1 MKRDAVTD
9 APSTAGAREVEQPST
24 ARLVGLD
31 LARGLAVFGMY
42 AVHVGPAPGQDG
54 VIGFL
59 MELAQGRSSA
69 LFAVL
74 AGFAVALITGR
85 RTPKTGLAGRQAV
98 AKVVIRAVILLA
110 LGTALTMT
118 GTPVV
123 PILAFYGLFFLL
135 VLPLYRLGAKPLALI
150 AAGWALVGPQLL
162 YVLKPM
168 VGDRTFP
175 TVGQADGLVSLLFT
189 GGYPALTWVPFVIA
203 GMAVAR
209 LDLTATAVRTRLAL
223 TGVAL
228 AVTGYGGSWLA
239 LRFVPGAAE
248 AVREAEG
255 GSGMSSM
262 PSMSSASS
270 MSSGSPGSD
279 GIFGDT
285 PAGMLVA
292 SPHSEATLSIVGNTG
307 VAILVITV
315 CLAAMDAF
323 PRLRRLAGP
332 VIAVGSMSLTA
343 YVFHILAIWL
353 LDTEE
358 LTLTGQALYILLG
371 FIVSITVLATI
382 WSRFFQRG
390 PLEWLM
396 GRATQV
402 ARRIRRGESAPGS
415 GAGAPYGT
423 AVRGAVWGCGPRRH
437 GGHRP
442 AHSLRGLTGQFG
454 NAQVPSSDDVSAG
467 RTEPRSVARR
477 SAAPRSR

>member
-1 MKRDAVTD
+1 MI
-9 APSTAGAREVEQPST
+9 
-24 ARLVGLD
+24 GLD

-42 AVHVGPAPGQDG
+42 AVHVGPAPSQGG

-59 MELAQGRSSA
+59 MELTQGRSSA

-85 RTPKTGLAGRQAV
+85 HTPKTGLAGRQAV

-135 VLPLYRLGAKPLALI
+135 VLPLYRLSAKPLALI
-150 AAGWALVGPQLL
+150 AAVWALVGPQLL
-162 YVLKPM
+162 YAVKPL
-168 VGDRTFP
+168 VGGRAFP
-175 TVGQADGLVSLLFT
+175 TVGHADGIVSLLFT
-189 GGYPALTWVPFVIA
+189 GGYPALTWVPFVLA

-209 LDLTATAVRTRLAL
+209 LDLTATAVRIRLAL
-223 TGVAL
+223 TGVALAVTGVAL

-239 LRFVPGAAE
+239 LRLVPGAAQ
-248 AVREAEG
+248 AIREAAG
-255 GSGMSSM
+255 RAGMSSV
-262 PSMSSASS
+262 SSAP
-270 MSSGSPGSD
+270 PGSG

-307 VAILVITV
+307 VAILVITA
-315 CLAAMDAF
+315 CLAAVDAF
-323 PRLRRLAGP
+323 PRLRRLSGP

-343 YVFHILAIWL
+343 YVYHIVAIWL
-353 LDTEE
+353 LNTEE
-358 LTLTGQALYILLG
+358 ATVPPLYILLG
-371 FIVSITVLATI
+371 FIASVAVLATL

-396 GRATQV
+396 GRATRI
-402 ARRIRRGESAPGS
+402 ARR
-415 GAGAPYGT
+415 
-423 AVRGAVWGCGPRRH
+423 VR
-437 GGHRP
+437 
-442 AHSLRGLTGQFG
+442 
-454 NAQVPSSDDVSAG
+454 
-467 RTEPRSVARR
+467 
-477 SAAPRSR
+477 

>member
-9 APSTAGAREVEQPST
+9 APSTAGAREGEQPST
-24 ARLVGLD
+24 ARLIGLD

-42 AVHVGPAPGQDG
+42 AVHVGPAPSQGG
-54 VIGFL
+54 AIGFL

-85 RTPKTGLAGRQAV
+85 RTPKTGPAGRQAV

-135 VLPLYRLGAKPLALI
+135 VLPLYRLGAKPLAMI

-162 YVLKPM
+162 YVLRPV
-168 VGDRTFP
+168 VGDRAFP
-175 TVGQADGLVSLLFT
+175 TVGQADGIVSLFFT

-209 LDLTATAVRTRLAL
+209 LDLAATAVRTRLAL

-228 AVTGYGGSWLA
+228 AIIGYGGSWLA
-239 LRFVPGAAE
+239 LRLLPGAAE

-255 GSGMSSM
+255 GSGMSS
-262 PSMSSASS
+262 S
-270 MSSGSPGSD
+270 SPGSV
-279 GIFGDT
+279 GLFGDT
-285 PAGMLVA
+285 PAGLLVA

-343 YVFHILAIWL
+343 YVYHIVAIWL

-358 LTLTGQALYILLG
+358 LTVQPLYILLG
-371 FIVSITVLATI
+371 FIMSVTVLATI
-382 WSRFFQRG
+382 WFRFFQRG

-402 ARRIRRGESAPGS
+402 ARRIR
-415 GAGAPYGT
+415 
-423 AVRGAVWGCGPRRH
+423 
-437 GGHRP
+437 
-442 AHSLRGLTGQFG
+442 
-454 NAQVPSSDDVSAG
+454 
-467 RTEPRSVARR
+467 
-477 SAAPRSR
+477 

>member
-1 MKRDAVTD
+1 MKHDAVTD
-9 APSTAGAREVEQPST
+9 APPTAGAREGEPPST
-24 ARLVGLD
+24 ARLIGLD

-42 AVHVGPAPGQDG
+42 AVHVGPAPSQDG

-85 RTPKTGLAGRQAV
+85 RTPKTGPAGRQAV
-98 AKVVIRAVILLA
+98 AKVAIRAVILLA

-135 VLPLYRLGAKPLALI
+135 VLPLYRLGAKPLAMI
-150 AAGWALVGPQLL
+150 AVSWALVGPQLL
-162 YVLKPM
+162 YVLRPV
-168 VGDRTFP
+168 VGGRAFP
-175 TVGQADGLVSLLFT
+175 TVGEADGIVSLFFT
-189 GGYPALTWVPFVIA
+189 GGYPALTWVPFVVA

-209 LDLTATAVRTRLAL
+209 LDLAATAVRTRLAL

-239 LRFVPGAAE
+239 LRLVPGAAE

-262 PSMSSASS
+262 SSS
-270 MSSGSPGSD
+270 SPGSV
-279 GIFGDT
+279 GLFGDT
-285 PAGMLVA
+285 PAGLLVA

-315 CLAAMDAF
+315 CLAAVDAF
-323 PRLRRLAGP
+323 PRLRRLAKP

-343 YVFHILAIWL
+343 YVFHIVAIWL
-353 LDTEE
+353 LNTDEATVPP
-358 LTLTGQALYILLG
+358 LYILLG
-371 FIVSITVLATI
+371 FIASVTVLATV

-402 ARRIRRGESAPGS
+402 ARPIR
-415 GAGAPYGT
+415 
-423 AVRGAVWGCGPRRH
+423 
-437 GGHRP
+437 
-442 AHSLRGLTGQFG
+442 
-454 NAQVPSSDDVSAG
+454 
-467 RTEPRSVARR
+467 
-477 SAAPRSR
+477 

>member
-1 MKRDAVTD
+1 MTPPTDSPLPTTD
-9 APSTAGAREVEQPST
+9 AAPPARERGEPSTGASGVG
-24 ARLVGLD
+24 RLIGLD

-54 VIGFL
+54 VIGYL
-59 MELAQGRSSA
+59 MEPAQGRSSA

-85 RTPKTGLAGRQAV
+85 RTPKTGPAGRQAV
-98 AKVVIRAVILLA
+98 AKVVIRAVILMA
-110 LGTALTMT
+110 LGTALTLT

-162 YVLKPM
+162 YALKP
-168 VGDRTFP
+168 VFGGRVFLSY
-175 TVGQADGLVSLLFT
+175 GQADGPVSLFFT

-209 LDLTATAVRTRLAL
+209 CDLAARAVRIRLAL

-239 LRFVPGAAE
+239 LRLVPGAAE
-248 AVREAEG
+248 AVRKAEEG
-255 GSGMSSM
+255 PGMSSV
-262 PSMSSASS
+262 
-270 MSSGSPGSD
+270 SPDSI

-285 PAGMLVA
+285 PAGMLA
-292 SPHSEATLSIVGNTG
+292 SAPHSEATLSIVAATG
-307 VAILVITV
+307 VAILVITA

-323 PRLRRLAGP
+323 PRLRRLARP

-343 YVFHILAIWL
+343 YVYHIVAIWL
-353 LDTEE
+353 LSTEDR
-358 LTLTGQALYILLG
+358 TTSPLYVLLG
-371 FIVSITVLATI
+371 FIASVTVLATV
-382 WSRFFQRG
+382 WSHFFRRG

-396 GRATQV
+396 GSATGI
-402 ARRIRRGESAPGS
+402 ARRI
-415 GAGAPYGT
+415 
-423 AVRGAVWGCGPRRH
+423 
-437 GGHRP
+437 
-442 AHSLRGLTGQFG
+442 Q
-454 NAQVPSSDDVSAG
+454 
-467 RTEPRSVARR
+467 
-477 SAAPRSR
+477 

>member
-1 MKRDAVTD
+1 MTHHPDSRPLTAD
-9 APSTAGAREVEQPST
+9 APSPESKRSEPST
-24 ARLVGLD
+24 GAPGVGRLFGLD

-42 AVHVGPAPGQDG
+42 AVHVGPAPSQGG

-98 AKVVIRAVILLA
+98 AKVIIRAVILLA

-162 YVLKPM
+162 YALKPV
-168 VGDRTFP
+168 VGGRVFLSY
-175 TVGQADGLVSLLFT
+175 GQADGPVSLFFT

-203 GMAVAR
+203 GMALAR
-209 LDLTATAVRTRLAL
+209 CDLAATSVRIRLAL

-239 LRFVPGAAE
+239 VRLVPGAAE
-248 AVREAEG
+248 AVRKAEEG
-255 GSGMSSM
+255 PGMSSV
-262 PSMSSASS
+262 SSV
-270 MSSGSPGSD
+270 SPDSI

-285 PAGMLVA
+285 PAGMLA
-292 SPHSEATLSIVGNTG
+292 SAPHSEATLSIVGNTG
-307 VAILVITV
+307 VAILVITA
-315 CLAAMDAF
+315 CLAAMDGF
-323 PRLRRLAGP
+323 PRLRRLAKP

-343 YVFHILAIWL
+343 YVYHIVAIWF
-353 LDTEE
+353 LDT
-358 LTLTGQALYILLG
+358 GQMTVPPLYVLLG
-371 FIVSITVLATI
+371 FIASVAVLATL

-396 GRATQV
+396 GRATGI
-402 ARRIRRGESAPGS
+402 ARRIR
-415 GAGAPYGT
+415 
-423 AVRGAVWGCGPRRH
+423 
-437 GGHRP
+437 
-442 AHSLRGLTGQFG
+442 
-454 NAQVPSSDDVSAG
+454 
-467 RTEPRSVARR
+467 
-477 SAAPRSR
+477 

>member
-1 MKRDAVTD
+1 MIGPASSLRAMTHHPDSALLPADTPSSGGERGE
-9 APSTAGAREVEQPST
+9 PSTGAPGVG
-24 ARLVGLD
+24 RLIGLD

-42 AVHVGPAPGQDG
+42 AVHVGPAPAQGG

-98 AKVVIRAVILLA
+98 AKVIIRAVILLA
-110 LGTALTMT
+110 LGTALTKT

-135 VLPLYRLGAKPLALI
+135 VLPLHRLSAKPLALI

-162 YVLKPM
+162 YALKPV
-168 VGDRTFP
+168 VGGRVFLSY
-175 TVGQADGLVSLLFT
+175 GQADGPLSLFFT

-209 LDLTATAVRTRLAL
+209 CDLTATAVRIRLAL

-239 LRFVPGAAE
+239 VRLVPGAAE
-248 AVREAEG
+248 AVRKAEEG
-255 GSGMSSM
+255 AGMSSV
-262 PSMSSASS
+262 SSV
-270 MSSGSPGSD
+270 SPDSI
-279 GIFGDT
+279 GIFGDS
-285 PAGMLVA
+285 PAGMLA
-292 SPHSEATLSIVGNTG
+292 SAPHSEATLSIMAATG

-315 CLAAMDAF
+315 CLAVMDAF
-323 PRLRRLAGP
+323 PRLRSLAKP

-343 YVFHILAIWL
+343 YVYHIVAIWL
-353 LDTEE
+353 LGTED
-358 LTLTGQALYILLG
+358 LAVPPLYVLLG
-371 FIVSITVLATI
+371 FIASITLLATL

-396 GRATQV
+396 GKATGI
-402 ARRIRRGESAPGS
+402 ARRIR
-415 GAGAPYGT
+415 
-423 AVRGAVWGCGPRRH
+423 
-437 GGHRP
+437 
-442 AHSLRGLTGQFG
+442 
-454 NAQVPSSDDVSAG
+454 
-467 RTEPRSVARR
+467 
-477 SAAPRSR
+477 

>member
-1 MKRDAVTD
+1 MTHHPDSRPLTAD
-9 APSTAGAREVEQPST
+9 APSPERERSEPST
-24 ARLVGLD
+24 GAPGVGRLIGLD

-42 AVHVGPAPGQDG
+42 AVHVGPAPSRDG
-54 VIGFL
+54 VIGFM

-98 AKVVIRAVILLA
+98 AKVIIRAVILIA

-162 YVLKPM
+162 YALKPV
-168 VGDRTFP
+168 VGGRVFLSY
-175 TVGQADGLVSLLFT
+175 GQADGPVSLFFT

-203 GMAVAR
+203 GMALAR
-209 LDLTATAVRTRLAL
+209 CDLAVTSVRIRMAL

-239 LRFVPGAAE
+239 VRLVPGAAE
-248 AVREAEG
+248 AVRKAEEG
-255 GSGMSSM
+255 PGMSSV
-262 PSMSSASS
+262 SSV
-270 MSSGSPGSD
+270 SPDSI

-285 PAGMLVA
+285 PAGMLA
-292 SPHSEATLSIVGNTG
+292 SAPHSEATLSIMAATG
-307 VAILVITV
+307 VAILVITA
-315 CLAAMDAF
+315 CLAAMDGF
-323 PRLRRLAGP
+323 PRLRRLAKP

-343 YVFHILAIWL
+343 YVYHIVAIWL
-353 LDTEE
+353 LDTEQSAVPP
-358 LTLTGQALYILLG
+358 LHILLG
-371 FIVSITVLATI
+371 LIASVAVLATI
-382 WSRFFQRG
+382 WSRLFQRG

-396 GRATQV
+396 GRTTELAH
-402 ARRIRRGESAPGS
+402 RIR
-415 GAGAPYGT
+415 
-423 AVRGAVWGCGPRRH
+423 
-437 GGHRP
+437 
-442 AHSLRGLTGQFG
+442 
-454 NAQVPSSDDVSAG
+454 
-467 RTEPRSVARR
+467 
-477 SAAPRSR
+477 

>member
-1 MKRDAVTD
+1 MTHHPDPALLPADTPSPEGERGE
-9 APSTAGAREVEQPST
+9 PSTGAPGVG
-24 ARLVGLD
+24 RLIGLD

-42 AVHVGPAPGQDG
+42 AVHVGPAPAQGG

-98 AKVVIRAVILLA
+98 AKVIIRALILLA

-162 YVLKPM
+162 YALKPV
-168 VGDRTFP
+168 VGGRVFLSY
-175 TVGQADGLVSLLFT
+175 GQADGPVSLFFT

-209 LDLTATAVRTRLAL
+209 CDLTDTAVRIRLAL

-239 LRFVPGAAE
+239 VRLVPGAAE
-248 AVREAEG
+248 AVRKAEEAP
-255 GSGMSSM
+255 GMSSV
-262 PSMSSASS
+262 SSV
-270 MSSGSPGSD
+270 SPDSIGV
-279 GIFGDT
+279 FGDT
-285 PAGMLVA
+285 PAGMLA
-292 SPHSEATLSIVGNTG
+292 SAPHSEATLSILAATG
-307 VAILVITV
+307 VAILVITA
-315 CLAAMDAF
+315 CLAVMDAF
-323 PRLRRLAGP
+323 PRLRRLAKP

-343 YVFHILAIWL
+343 YVYHIVAIWL
-353 LDTEE
+353 LDTEK
-358 LTLTGQALYILLG
+358 LAVPPLYVLLG
-371 FIVSITVLATI
+371 FIASITFLATL

-396 GRATQV
+396 GKATGI
-402 ARRIRRGESAPGS
+402 ARR
-415 GAGAPYGT
+415 
-423 AVRGAVWGCGPRRH
+423 VR
-437 GGHRP
+437 
-442 AHSLRGLTGQFG
+442 
-454 NAQVPSSDDVSAG
+454 
-467 RTEPRSVARR
+467 
-477 SAAPRSR
+477 

>member
-1 MKRDAVTD
+1 MTHHADSPPAD
-9 APSTAGAREVEQPST
+9 APSPARERREPPTGAPGVG
-24 ARLVGLD
+24 RLVGLD

-42 AVHVGPAPGQDG
+42 AVHVGPAPSQDG

-59 MELAQGRSSA
+59 MELVQGRSSA

-85 RTPKTGLAGRQAV
+85 RTPKTGMAGRQAV

-162 YVLKPM
+162 YLLKPV
-168 VGDRTFP
+168 VGGRVFLSY
-175 TVGQADGLVSLLFT
+175 GQADGPVSLFFT

-209 LDLTATAVRTRLAL
+209 CDLTATAVRIRLAL
-223 TGVAL
+223 IGVAL

-239 LRFVPGAAE
+239 VRLVPGAAE
-248 AVREAEG
+248 AVRKAEE
-255 GSGMSSM
+255 GSGMSSV
-262 PSMSSASS
+262 SSV
-270 MSSGSPGSD
+270 SPDSI

-285 PAGMLVA
+285 PAGMLA
-292 SPHSEATLSIVGNTG
+292 SAPHSEATLSIVGNTG
-307 VAILVITV
+307 VAILVITA

-323 PRLRRLAGP
+323 PRLRRLATP

-343 YVFHILAIWL
+343 YVYHIVAIWL
-353 LDTEE
+353 LDTEA
-358 LTLTGQALYILLG
+358 LTVSPLYVLLG
-371 FIVSITVLATI
+371 FIASVTVLATL

-396 GRATQV
+396 GRATGI
-402 ARRIRRGESAPGS
+402 ARRI
-415 GAGAPYGT
+415 
-423 AVRGAVWGCGPRRH
+423 
-437 GGHRP
+437 
-442 AHSLRGLTGQFG
+442 Q
-454 NAQVPSSDDVSAG
+454 
-467 RTEPRSVARR
+467 
-477 SAAPRSR
+477 

>member
-1 MKRDAVTD
+1 MIGPVSSLRVMTHHPDSALLPADAASPDRERGETSTG
-9 APSTAGAREVEQPST
+9 APGVG
-24 ARLVGLD
+24 RLIGLD

-42 AVHVGPAPGQDG
+42 AVHVGPAPDQGG

-135 VLPLYRLGAKPLALI
+135 VLPLHRLSAKPLALI
-150 AAGWALVGPQLL
+150 AAAWALVGPQLL
-162 YVLKPM
+162 YLLKPV
-168 VGDRTFP
+168 VGGRVFP
-175 TVGQADGLVSLLFT
+175 TAGQADGVVSLFFT

-209 LDLTATAVRTRLAL
+209 LDLAATAVRIRLAL
-223 TGVAL
+223 AGVAL
-228 AVTGYGGSWLA
+228 AVAGYGGSWLA
-239 LRFVPGAAE
+239 LRLVPGAAA
-248 AVREAEG
+248 AVRETAG
-255 GSGMSSM
+255 GPGMS
-262 PSMSSASS
+262 SMSSAS
-270 MSSGSPGSD
+270 PGSE

-307 VAILVITV
+307 VAILVITA

-323 PRLRRLAGP
+323 PRLRRLATP

-343 YVFHILAIWL
+343 YVYHIVAIWL
-353 LDTEE
+353 LGTEE
-358 LTLTGQALYILLG
+358 ATVPPLYILLG
-371 FIVSITVLATI
+371 IIASITVLATL

-396 GRATQV
+396 GKATGL
-402 ARRIRRGESAPGS
+402 ARHTTVLRRQERTGTSA
-415 GAGAPYGT
+415 T
-423 AVRGAVWGCGPRRH
+423 
-437 GGHRP
+437 
-442 AHSLRGLTGQFG
+442 LR
-454 NAQVPSSDDVSAG
+454 
-467 RTEPRSVARR
+467 
-477 SAAPRSR
+477 

>member
-1 MKRDAVTD
+1 MTHHPDSPPLTAD
-9 APSTAGAREVEQPST
+9 APSPERERSKPST
-24 ARLVGLD
+24 GAPGVGRLTGLD

-42 AVHVGPAPGQDG
+42 AVHVGPAPGQGG

-85 RTPKTGLAGRQAV
+85 RTPKTGPAGRQAV
-98 AKVVIRAVILLA
+98 AKVIIRAVILLA
-110 LGTALTMT
+110 LGTALTLT

-162 YVLKPM
+162 YALKPV
-168 VGDRTFP
+168 VGGRVFLSY
-175 TVGQADGLVSLLFT
+175 GQADGPVSLFFT

-209 LDLTATAVRTRLAL
+209 CDLAATAVRVRLAL

-239 LRFVPGAAE
+239 VRLVPGAAE
-248 AVREAEG
+248 AVRKAEEG
-255 GSGMSSM
+255 PGMSSM
-262 PSMSSASS
+262 PSV
-270 MSSGSPGSD
+270 SPDSI

-285 PAGMLVA
+285 PAGMLA
-292 SPHSEATLSIVGNTG
+292 SAPHSEATLSIVAATG
-307 VAILVITV
+307 VAILVITA
-315 CLAAMDAF
+315 CLAAMDTF
-323 PRLRRLAGP
+323 PRLRRLARP

-343 YVFHILAIWL
+343 YVYHIVAIWL
-353 LDTEE
+353 LNTETSAVPP
-358 LTLTGQALYILLG
+358 LHILLG
-371 FIVSITVLATI
+371 LIASVTVLATL
-382 WSRFFQRG
+382 WSRFVKRG

-396 GRATQV
+396 GRATGL
-402 ARRIRRGESAPGS
+402 ARHIR
-415 GAGAPYGT
+415 
-423 AVRGAVWGCGPRRH
+423 
-437 GGHRP
+437 
-442 AHSLRGLTGQFG
+442 
-454 NAQVPSSDDVSAG
+454 
-467 RTEPRSVARR
+467 
-477 SAAPRSR
+477 

>member
-1 MKRDAVTD
+1 MTHHPDSTLLTADTASSENERGE
-9 APSTAGAREVEQPST
+9 PSTGAPGVG
-24 ARLVGLD
+24 RLIGLD

-42 AVHVGPAPGQDG
+42 AVHVGPAPSQGG
-54 VIGFL
+54 VVGFL

-98 AKVVIRAVILLA
+98 AKVIIRAVILVA
-110 LGTALTMT
+110 LGTALTLT

-150 AAGWALVGPQLL
+150 AAAWALVGPQLL
-162 YVLKPM
+162 YALKPV
-168 VGDRTFP
+168 VGGRVFLSY
-175 TVGQADGLVSLLFT
+175 GQADGPVSLFFT

-209 LDLTATAVRTRLAL
+209 CDLTATAVRIRLAL

-239 LRFVPGAAE
+239 VRLVPGAAE
-248 AVREAEG
+248 AVRKAEE
-255 GSGMSSM
+255 GSGMSSV
-262 PSMSSASS
+262 SSV
-270 MSSGSPGSD
+270 SPDSI

-285 PAGMLVA
+285 PAGMLA
-292 SPHSEATLSIVGNTG
+292 SAPHSEATLSIVAATG
-307 VAILVITV
+307 VAILVITT

-323 PRLRRLAGP
+323 PRLRRLAKP

-343 YVFHILAIWL
+343 YVYHIVAIWL
-353 LDTEE
+353 LNAEE
-358 LTLTGQALYILLG
+358 RAVPPLYVLLG
-371 FIVSITVLATI
+371 FIASITVLATL
-382 WSRFFQRG
+382 WSRFFERG

-396 GRATQV
+396 GKATGI
-402 ARRIRRGESAPGS
+402 ARHIR
-415 GAGAPYGT
+415 
-423 AVRGAVWGCGPRRH
+423 
-437 GGHRP
+437 
-442 AHSLRGLTGQFG
+442 
-454 NAQVPSSDDVSAG
+454 
-467 RTEPRSVARR
+467 
-477 SAAPRSR
+477 

>member
-1 MKRDAVTD
+1 MTHHPDSALLPADTPSSGGERGE
-9 APSTAGAREVEQPST
+9 PSTGAPGVG
-24 ARLVGLD
+24 RLIGLD

-42 AVHVGPAPGQDG
+42 AVHVGPAPAQGG

-98 AKVVIRAVILLA
+98 AKVLIRAVILLA

-135 VLPLYRLGAKPLALI
+135 VLPLYRLGAKPLALV

-162 YVLKPM
+162 YALKPV
-168 VGDRTFP
+168 VGGRVFLSY
-175 TVGQADGLVSLLFT
+175 GQADGPVSLFFT

-209 LDLTATAVRTRLAL
+209 CDLTATAVRIRLAL

-228 AVTGYGGSWLA
+228 AVIGYGGSWLA
-239 LRFVPGAAE
+239 VRLVPGAAE
-248 AVREAEG
+248 AVRKAEE
-255 GSGMSSM
+255 GSGMSSV
-262 PSMSSASS
+262 SSV
-270 MSSGSPGSD
+270 SPDSV

-285 PAGMLVA
+285 PAGMLA
-292 SPHSEATLSIVGNTG
+292 SAPHSEATLSIMAATG
-307 VAILVITV
+307 MAILVITA
-315 CLAAMDAF
+315 CLAVMDAF
-323 PRLRRLAGP
+323 PGLRRLAKP

-343 YVFHILAIWL
+343 YVYHIVAIWL
-353 LDTEE
+353 LDAE
-358 LTLTGQALYILLG
+358 QSAVPPLYVLLG
-371 FIVSITVLATI
+371 LIASITLLATL

-396 GRATQV
+396 GKATGI
-402 ARRIRRGESAPGS
+402 ARRIR
-415 GAGAPYGT
+415 
-423 AVRGAVWGCGPRRH
+423 
-437 GGHRP
+437 
-442 AHSLRGLTGQFG
+442 
-454 NAQVPSSDDVSAG
+454 
-467 RTEPRSVARR
+467 
-477 SAAPRSR
+477 

>member
-1 MKRDAVTD
+1 MTHHPDSPPLTVD
-9 APSTAGAREVEQPST
+9 APSPERERSEPST
-24 ARLVGLD
+24 GAPGVGRLIGLD

-42 AVHVGPAPGQDG
+42 AVHVGPAPSQGG

-98 AKVVIRAVILLA
+98 AKVIIRAVILLA
-110 LGTALTMT
+110 LGTALTLT

-150 AAGWALVGPQLL
+150 AVGWALVGPQLL
-162 YVLKPM
+162 YALKPV
-168 VGDRTFP
+168 VGGRVFLSY
-175 TVGQADGLVSLLFT
+175 GQADGPVSLFFT

-203 GMAVAR
+203 GMALAR
-209 LDLTATAVRTRLAL
+209 CDLAATSVRIRLAL

-239 LRFVPGAAE
+239 VRLVPGAAE
-248 AVREAEG
+248 AVRKAEEG
-255 GSGMSSM
+255 PGMSSV
-262 PSMSSASS
+262 SSV
-270 MSSGSPGSD
+270 SPDSI

-285 PAGMLVA
+285 PAGMLA
-292 SPHSEATLSIVGNTG
+292 SAPHSEATLSIMAATG
-307 VAILVITV
+307 VAILVITA

-323 PRLRRLAGP
+323 PRLHRLAKP

-343 YVFHILAIWL
+343 YVYHIVAIWL
-353 LDTEE
+353 LDTATSAVPP
-358 LTLTGQALYILLG
+358 LRILLG
-371 FIVSITVLATI
+371 LIASVTVLATL
-382 WSRFFQRG
+382 WSRFVKRG

-396 GRATQV
+396 GRATGL
-402 ARRIRRGESAPGS
+402 ARHIR
-415 GAGAPYGT
+415 
-423 AVRGAVWGCGPRRH
+423 
-437 GGHRP
+437 
-442 AHSLRGLTGQFG
+442 
-454 NAQVPSSDDVSAG
+454 
-467 RTEPRSVARR
+467 
-477 SAAPRSR
+477 

>member
-1 MKRDAVTD
+1 MIGPVSSLIGMTHHAHPPTTD
-9 APSTAGAREVEQPST
+9 APPPEHERGEPMPGAPGMG
-24 ARLVGLD
+24 RLVGLD

-42 AVHVGPAPGQDG
+42 AVHVGPAPNQDG

-85 RTPKTGLAGRQAV
+85 RIPKTGRAGRQAV

-135 VLPLYRLGAKPLALI
+135 VLPLHRLGAKPLALI
-150 AAGWALVGPQLL
+150 ATGWALVGPQLL
-162 YVLKPM
+162 YALKPV
-168 VGDRTFP
+168 VGNRAFP
-175 TVGQADGLVSLLFT
+175 TAGQADGIVSLLFT
-189 GGYPALTWVPFVIA
+189 GGYPALTWVPFVLA

-209 LDLTATAVRTRLAL
+209 LDLAATAVRIRLGL

-239 LRFVPGAAE
+239 LRLVPGAAE
-248 AVREAEG
+248 AVRETAG
-255 GSGMSSM
+255 GPGMASM
-262 PSMSSASS
+262 SSMSSA
-270 MSSGSPGSD
+270 SPGSD

-307 VAILVITV
+307 VAILV
-315 CLAAMDAF
+315 LAACLSALDAL
-323 PRLRRLAGP
+323 PWLRRLARP

-343 YVFHILAIWL
+343 YVYHIVAIWL
-353 LDTEE
+353 LNTEKA
-358 LTLTGQALYILLG
+358 TVQPLYLLLG
-371 FIVSITVLATI
+371 FIASVTVLATI

-396 GRATQV
+396 GRATGI
-402 ARRIRRGESAPGS
+402 ARRI
-415 GAGAPYGT
+415 
-423 AVRGAVWGCGPRRH
+423 
-437 GGHRP
+437 
-442 AHSLRGLTGQFG
+442 Q
-454 NAQVPSSDDVSAG
+454 
-467 RTEPRSVARR
+467 
-477 SAAPRSR
+477 

>member
-1 MKRDAVTD
+1 MIGPVSSLTGMTQHADSPPADASSPARERGEPSTG
-9 APSTAGAREVEQPST
+9 APSTGAPGVG
-24 ARLVGLD
+24 RLVGLD

-42 AVHVGPAPGQDG
+42 AVHVGPAPSQGG

-135 VLPLYRLGAKPLALI
+135 VLPLYRLGAGPLALI

-162 YVLKPM
+162 YLLKPV
-168 VGDRTFP
+168 VGDRAFP
-175 TVGQADGLVSLLFT
+175 TFGQADGIVSLLFT
-189 GGYPALTWVPFVIA
+189 GGYPALTWVPFVLA

-209 LDLTATAVRTRLAL
+209 LDLAATAVRIRLAL

-239 LRFVPGAAE
+239 LHLLPGAAE
-248 AVREAEG
+248 AVREAAG
-255 GSGMSSM
+255 GPGMSSM
-262 PSMSSASS
+262 SSMSSAP
-270 MSSGSPGSD
+270 PGSA

-307 VAILVITV
+307 VAILVLTA

-323 PRLRRLAGP
+323 PRLRRLAKP

-343 YVFHILAIWL
+343 YVYHIVAIWL
-353 LDTEE
+353 LDTEA
-358 LTLTGQALYILLG
+358 QSIPPLYILLG
-371 FIVSITVLATI
+371 FIASVTVLATI

-396 GRATQV
+396 GRATGI
-402 ARRIRRGESAPGS
+402 ARRIR
-415 GAGAPYGT
+415 
-423 AVRGAVWGCGPRRH
+423 
-437 GGHRP
+437 
-442 AHSLRGLTGQFG
+442 
-454 NAQVPSSDDVSAG
+454 
-467 RTEPRSVARR
+467 
-477 SAAPRSR
+477 